1 MSLATIPIK
10 TTSKEFI
17 KRSIVFEIV
26 AGLETHQPHVLDHA
40 CAALSVLVA
49 GLSEVHRKGYP
60 LTEQALSGKVLQV
73 SAMACFQLAPHLP
86 LFSVPGSVISFHLT
100 PSHIRGNSLHFL
112 PLSYRGSCFLGALI
126 IQLVYLLS
134 GGNLYPNTLHE
145 GNLEHFFFFL
155 AMLMTINTLVFWWIS
170 SRYLDLS
177 VVQCRGVGSSLLA
190 EKLLQYKTCL

>member
-1 MSLATIPIK
+1 IPSGYDIQTMTSNLHLNSFLLPIGAMNIISILPLLMLANLM
-10 TTSKEFI
+10 E
-17 KRSIVFEIV
+17 
-26 AGLETHQPHVLDHA
+26 
-40 CAALSVLVA
+40 
-49 GLSEVHRKGYP
+49 KGYP

-73 SAMACFQLAPHLP
+73 SSMACFQLAPQYILLGLAEALVTP
-86 LFSVPGSVISFHLT
+86 ACSVISFHLT
-100 PSHIRGNSLHFL
+100 PSHIRGISLHFL
-112 PLSYRGSCFLGALI
+112 PLSYGRGCFLGALI

-134 GGNLYPNTLHE
+134 GGNFYPNTLHE

-177 VVQCRGVGSSLLA
+177 VVQSRGVGSSLLA